1 MLISVPDANS
11 KAVGRFA
18 VELKALLIQTASAE
32 ADMIDGTRIVIVFF
46 FLVGSLAF
54 TGGASAPV
62 ILNLIVLPANL
73 RPLFL

>member
-1 MLISVPDANS
+1 MPISVPDANT
-11 KAVGRFA
+11 KAVGRFVVEEKA
-18 VELKALLIQTASAE
+18 VLIQTAIAA

-62 ILNLIVLPANL
+62 IANLIVLPASL
-73 RPLFL
+73 LPFFL

>member
-1 MLISVPDANS
+1 MPIIVPDANS
-11 KAVGRFA
+11 KAFGRFA
-18 VELKALLIQTASAE
+18 VEEKAVLIQTAIAA
-32 ADMIDGTRIVIVFF
+32 ADRIDGTRIVIVFF

-73 RPLFL
+73 RALFV